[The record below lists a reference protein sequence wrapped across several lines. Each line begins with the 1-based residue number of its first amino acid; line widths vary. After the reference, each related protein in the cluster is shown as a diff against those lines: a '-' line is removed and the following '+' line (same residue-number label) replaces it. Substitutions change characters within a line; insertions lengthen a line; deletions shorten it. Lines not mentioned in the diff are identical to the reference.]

1 MFNGLIG
8 AQIISTRENGFTVK
22 TQDGKT
28 RTFVIKEDEGDCC
41 GFNEWDLKIF
51 KDNIKRNPIIT
62 NVQKVEDDGESGD
75 EHTAK
80 ITLFGEYA
88 PLVHLDSLS
97 SRGSGWSYGACV
109 TLECLETTESCVITC
124 W

>member
-1 MFNGLIG
+1 
-8 AQIISTRENGFTVK
+8 
-22 TQDGKT
+22 
-28 RTFVIKEDEGDCC
+28 
-41 GFNEWDLKIF
+41 LKIF

-62 NVQKVEDDGESGD
+62 NVYHVEDDDSCD
-75 EHTAK
+75 QHTAK

-88 PLVHLDSLS
+88 PLAELDSLS
-97 SRGSGWSYGACV
+97 SSGSGWSYGACV